1 MLEQLIM
8 ELAKS
13 TKQVGDI
20 NGDKTYL
27 VINKDDG
34 DLDIEI
40 KFYVSNMKRKHHLI
54 LK

>member
-1 MLEQLIM
+1 MLEQLII
-8 ELAKS
+8 ELAKL
-13 TKQVGDI
+13 TEQVEDI

-27 VINKDDG
+27 VINKDDER
-34 DLDIEI
+34 LYVEA